1 MITPV
6 ISATG
11 LWTPSQSVSN
21 EELVESYNAWAAKWN
36 DAHAADIESGAVEAK
51 PMSSVEFIEKASGI
65 KSRFVVDKSGVI
77 DPKLMRPVIPERPND
92 QISVLAEIAVEAAK
106 QALEAAGRD
115 PKDVGAVLCAAS
127 NMQRAYPAMAVE
139 VQDALGC
146 SGFAFDMNVA
156 CSSATFGIQTAA
168 DYVRSGSTKSV
179 LMVNPEI
186 CSGHLNFTDRDSH
199 FIFGDVATAVLVEA
213 EDIAPA
219 DHWKILGTKLKTQF
233 SNNIRN
239 NFGFLNRAAPEGVG
253 ATDKLFVQEG
263 RKVFK
268 EVVPMVAAMITEEL
282 ARLDLPAT
290 ELRRMWLHQANANMN
305 RLISSK
311 VLGRE
316 ASDDESP
323 TVLDTYANT
332 SSAGSIIAFHKH
344 SDDFKAGEKGLI
356 CSFGAGYSAGTVFVE
371 KAA

>member
-1 MITPV
+1 MPTPV

-21 EELVESYNAWAAKWN
+21 EELVASYNAWADKWN
-36 DAHAADIESGAVEAK
+36 GENAAEIEAGNVEAK
-51 PMSSVEFIEKASGI
+51 PHSSVEFIEKASGI
-65 KSRFVVDKSGVI
+65 KSRFVMDKAGVVDP
-77 DPKLMRPVIPERPND
+77 DRMRPDIPERPNE
-92 QISVLAEIAVEAAK
+92 QISVLAEIAVNAGR
-106 QALEAAGRD
+106 QALERAGRK
-115 PKDVGAVLCAAS
+115 PEDVGAVLCAAS

-146 SGFAFDMNVA
+146 GGFGFDMNVA

-168 DYVRSGSTKSV
+168 DMVRSGSVKSV

-186 CSGHLNFTDRDSH
+186 CTGHLNFTDRDSH
-199 FIFGDVATAVLVEA
+199 FIFGDVATAVLIEA
-213 EDIAPA
+213 EDVAP
-219 DHWKILGTKLKTQF
+219 DMRWNILGTRLQTQF

-239 NFGFLNRAAPEGVG
+239 NFGFLNNAAPEGIG
-253 ATDKLFVQEG
+253 KTDKLFVQEG

-268 EVVPMVAAMITEEL
+268 EVVPMVAKMIVAHLE
-282 ARLDLPAT
+282 DLGIDAS

-311 VLGRE
+311 VLGRDATPE
-316 ASDDESP
+316 ESP

-332 SSAGSIIAFHKH
+332 SSAGSIIAFHKY
-344 SDDFKAGEKGLI
+344 SEDFAAGEKGLI

-371 KAA
+371 RVA